1 MATAQL
7 WHTAHGRLAE
17 ADWLWI
23 TLGTTQV
30 YYLAEEG
37 SAVANCQQLPAR
49 LFDRRDLSLELLQ
62 ERMLATLSQLLTKH
76 PLQVILTVSPVRY
89 LQDGL
94 AESNLSKS
102 KLRILCDTLC
112 RELPA
117 CHYFPAYEILHD
129 ELRDYRFY
137 ANDLTHPSD
146 EAVAYIADHFVA
158 YWASQEAREVE
169 MRQAAQRLR
178 KLSQHRPKTPHGAE
192 RLQAQIAE
200 RIAHYQKQYG
210 EKLCIPSIV
219 ESL

>member
-1 MATAQL
+1 M
-7 WHTAHGRLAE
+7 
-17 ADWLWI
+17 
-23 TLGTTQV
+23 
-30 YYLAEEG
+30 
-37 SAVANCQQLPAR
+37 ANCQQLPAR

-62 ERMLATLSQLLTKH
+62 ERMLATLSQLLAQH
-76 PLQVILTVSPVRY
+76 PLQVVLTVSPVRY

-137 ANDLTHPSD
+137 ASDLTHPSE
-146 EAVAYIADHFVA
+146 EAIDYIADHFVA

-192 RLQAQIAE
+192 RLEAQIAE
-200 RIAHYQKQYG
+200 RIAHYQEQYG
-210 EKLCIPSIV
+210 EKLCIPSII

>member
-1 MATAQL
+1 
-7 WHTAHGRLAE
+7 
-17 ADWLWI
+17 
-23 TLGTTQV
+23 
-30 YYLAEEG
+30 
-37 SAVANCQQLPAR
+37 
-49 LFDRRDLSLELLQ
+49 
-62 ERMLATLSQLLTKH
+62 MLATLSQLLKH
-76 PLQVILTVSPVRY
+76 HSLQIVLTVSPVRY

-137 ANDLTHPSD
+137 ASDLTHPSD

-158 YWASQEAREVE
+158 YWASQEAREL
-169 MRQAAQRLR
+169 AL
-178 KLSQHRPKTPHGAE
+178 HRPKTPHGAE

-200 RIAHYQKQYG
+200 RIAHCRERYG
-210 EKLCIPSIV
+210 EKLCVASVV
-219 ESL
+219 EP

>member
-1 MATAQL
+1 
-7 WHTAHGRLAE
+7 
-17 ADWLWI
+17 
-23 TLGTTQV
+23 
-30 YYLAEEG
+30 
-37 SAVANCQQLPAR
+37 
-49 LFDRRDLSLELLQ
+49 
-62 ERMLATLSQLLTKH
+62 MLATLSQLLKH
-76 PLQVILTVSPVRY
+76 HSLQIVLTVSPVRY

-137 ANDLTHPSD
+137 ASDLTHPSD

-158 YWASQEAREVE
+158 YWASQEEREVE
-169 MRQAAQRLR
+169 RRQAAQRLR
-178 KLSQHRPKTPHGAE
+178 KLALHRPKTPHGAE

-200 RIAHYQKQYG
+200 RIAHCRERYG
-210 EKLCIPSIV
+210 EKLCVASVV
-219 ESL
+219 EP